1 MDADHQ
7 LRQAVY
13 GLGIFVEFGGEHLH
27 LCQKALMGLVQGTE
41 HWVKQMTEHW
51 QATNNSISAI
61 GKLIQKYPQ
70 VAQPEKFWPLWMSW
84 LPLNNPDGD
93 TLEAQVVHK
102 MFIDEVLK
110 NNVHLTGANFKNL
123 TQVMHIVGTARLGAK
138 SDDSYDID
146 ESPPRR
152 EKGIES
158 AKHLLKSLSTSFPQ
172 DKLQQSFGQLTRK
185 RKALSS
191 AQ

>member
-1 MDADHQ
+1 
-7 LRQAVY
+7 
-13 GLGIFVEFGGEHLH
+13 
-27 LCQKALMGLVQGTE
+27 MGLVQGTE
-41 HWVKQMTEHW
+41 HWVKQNDPEHW
-51 QATNNSISAI
+51 QATNNAISAI

-70 VAQPEKFWPLWMSW
+70 VAQPEKFWPLWMSL
-84 LPLNNPDGD
+84 LPLNDPDGD

-110 NNVHLTGANFKNL
+110 NNVHLTGANFQNL
-123 TQVMHIVGTARLGAK
+123 TRVMHIVGVALLGAK

-146 ESPPRR
+146 DEPLPLLG

-158 AKHLLKSLSTSFPQ
+158 AKHLLKSLSTNFPQ
-172 DKLQQSFGQLTRK
+172 DKLQQSFGQLSEEV